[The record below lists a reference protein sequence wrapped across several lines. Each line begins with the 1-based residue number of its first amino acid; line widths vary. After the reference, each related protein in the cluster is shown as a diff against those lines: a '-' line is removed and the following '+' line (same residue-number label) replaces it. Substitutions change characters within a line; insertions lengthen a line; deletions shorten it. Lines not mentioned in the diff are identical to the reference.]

1 MKLHVT
7 VESRTYEVDVE
18 LLDASTPLPSAD
30 SRVQSAPVTAP
41 PKAPNGRLSTPIV
54 PTVAMSGAA
63 APPRPAAAPPP
74 PPAPLRTDP
83 PLNPRPI
90 WNNLSVGRPGEACSP
105 IPGIIEAIHVKI
117 GDAVKVNDAVIT
129 LRMTSTYVG
138 GDQPMI
144 GSVRTLAA
152 GTIKEVLVA
161 KGDKVAA
168 GQVLVR
174 IA

>member
-41 PKAPNGRLSTPIV
+41 PKPPNGRASTPIV
-54 PTVAMSGAA
+54 PTIAMSGAT
-63 APPRPAAAPPP
+63 APSKPAPPP
-74 PPAPLRTDP
+74 PPAPLRPDP
-83 PLNPRPI
+83 PQNPRPI

-117 GDAVKVNDAVIT
+117 GDAVKVNDAVIS
-129 LRMTSTYVG
+129 LRMSSMYG

-152 GTIKEVLVA
+152 GTVKEVLVA